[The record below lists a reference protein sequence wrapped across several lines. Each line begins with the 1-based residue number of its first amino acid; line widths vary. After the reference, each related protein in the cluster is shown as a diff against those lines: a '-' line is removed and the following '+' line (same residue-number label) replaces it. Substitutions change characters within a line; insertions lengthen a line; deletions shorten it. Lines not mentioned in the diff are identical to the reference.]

1 MIYIIGYVPARWM
14 TWFNRISIIVCYHPR
29 FILQPMVY
37 SVTFF
42 DEQTTRVVSMGK
54 HTNKNTAK
62 RREQKKRKKVK
73 KRKEK
78 LRSKTSRSIPTE
90 YVSKNKLSEAV
101 LEYAE
106 PLTNA
111 AGENEEK
118 AIRLSVTFWNASLLP
133 KQKALEIIEPSLADM
148 ANGDQLLKTEFYT
161 TFEMMY
167 NRKQSLFSN
176 DRRFIVNYSLEANED
191 GFYLQVASTP
201 LKNNH

>member
-1 MIYIIGYVPARWM
+1 
-14 TWFNRISIIVCYHPR
+14 
-29 FILQPMVY
+29 
-37 SVTFF
+37 
-42 DEQTTRVVSMGK
+42 MGK
-54 HTNKNTAK
+54 RTNKNTTK
-62 RREQKKRKKVK
+62 RREQKKRRKVI

-78 LRSKTSRSIPTE
+78 LRSKIARSIPTE
-90 YVSKNKLSEAV
+90 YIPKNKLSETV

-118 AIRLSVTFWNASLLP
+118 AIRFSVTLWNASLLP
-133 KQKALEIIEPSLADM
+133 KQKALEIMEPSLDDM

-161 TFEMMY
+161 MFEMMY

-176 DRRFIVNYSLEANED
+176 DRRFIVDYSLEENED
-191 GFYLQVASTP
+191 GFFLQVASTP

>member
-1 MIYIIGYVPARWM
+1 
-14 TWFNRISIIVCYHPR
+14 
-29 FILQPMVY
+29 
-37 SVTFF
+37 
-42 DEQTTRVVSMGK
+42 MGK
-54 HTNKNTAK
+54 HTNKNAAK

-176 DRRFIVNYSLEANED
+176 DRRFIVDYSLEENDD
-191 GFYLQVASTP
+191 GFFLQVASTP
-201 LKNNH
+201 LKNNRKTLAV